1 MYNELNQYG
10 IVTAPSLP
18 YIALGR
24 KNSDTSPLVLSFS
37 ALVSDTL
44 AIRHEVWHDL
54 QELLLRCG
62 PLSTETLSVEGRMN
76 QGPALMAGTCTVF
89 QPRVSDQ
96 IPALLCW
103 YWKEI

>member
-44 AIRHEVWHDL
+44 AIRHEV
-54 QELLLRCG
+54 
-62 PLSTETLSVEGRMN
+62 
-76 QGPALMAGTCTVF
+76 
-89 QPRVSDQ
+89 
-96 IPALLCW
+96 
-103 YWKEI
+103 